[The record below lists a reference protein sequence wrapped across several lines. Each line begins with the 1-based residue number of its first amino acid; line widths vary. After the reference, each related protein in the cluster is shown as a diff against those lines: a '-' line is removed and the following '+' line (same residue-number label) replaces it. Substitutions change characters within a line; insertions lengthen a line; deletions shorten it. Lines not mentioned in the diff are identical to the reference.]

1 MRIMDVMST
10 EVVTVAPDSTLKQ
23 IATLLAGHGIS
34 GAPVV
39 DSKGQVL
46 GIVSE
51 TDLVVEESGS
61 GRVARRASEVMT
73 APAITIDIGRRVYQ
87 AARLMSEH
95 RINRLPVLNDGTL
108 AGIVSRADIV
118 LAFAR
123 ADDQIRQEIVDD
135 VVVQVLQIQP
145 DKVWV
150 AVAEGE
156 VTLGGVLDSERDA
169 ELLVRFAERVPGVVS
184 VNSTLIWP
192 NVDQAHQPD
201 RPPVGASRS
210 S

>member
-23 IATLLAGHGIS
+23 IATVLASHGIS

-61 GRVARRASEVMT
+61 DRVARRASEVMT
-73 APAITIDIGRRVYQ
+73 APAITIDIGRRVYE

-118 LAFAR
+118 RAFAR

-135 VVVQVLQIQP
+135 VVAQVLQIQP
-145 DKVWV
+145 DRVWV

-156 VTLGGVLDSERDA
+156 VTLGGGLDSERDA
-169 ELLVRFAERVPGVVS
+169 ALLVRFAERVPGVVS

-192 NVDQAHQPD
+192 NVDQTHQPD